1 MLCRYTMMFPAPRG
15 DSSKRFL
22 EFFAEG
28 KFKVVQDPASPF
40 PFTEQGV
47 KDAFNLM
54 MSRRAKG
61 KVVIS
66 LVEG

>member
-1 MLCRYTMMFPAPRG
+1 MMLPAPRG
-15 DSSKRFL
+15 DSLKRFL
-22 EFFAEG
+22 EFFSEG
-28 KFKVVQDPASPF
+28 KFRIVQDPVSPF

-66 LVEG
+66 LAE